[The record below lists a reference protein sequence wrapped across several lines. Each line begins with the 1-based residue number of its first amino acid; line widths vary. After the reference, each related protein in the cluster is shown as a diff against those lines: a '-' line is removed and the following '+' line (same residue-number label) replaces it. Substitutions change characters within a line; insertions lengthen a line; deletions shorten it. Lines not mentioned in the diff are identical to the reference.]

1 MEKFFKDRVT
11 ELHAV
16 SWPTKH
22 QATSA
27 MITVLVIMLLV
38 GLSLGFV
45 DYILNEVILSLLA
58 NK

>member
-1 MEKFFKDRVT
+1 MEKFFKDRIA

-38 GLSLGFV
+38 GLGLTLV
-45 DYILNEVILSLLA
+45 DYLLNEGILSLLA
-58 NK
+58 K

>member
-1 MEKFFKDRVT
+1 MEKFFKDRMA

-38 GLSLGFV
+38 GLGLTFA
-45 DYILNEVILSLLA
+45 DYLLNEVVLKLLA
-58 NK
+58 K

>member
-1 MEKFFKDRVT
+1 MMEKFLKDRVA

-27 MITVLVIMLLV
+27 MITVLTIMLIV
-38 GLSLGFV
+38 GFGLTLV
-45 DYILNEVILSLLA
+45 DYLFNEAILSLL
-58 NK
+58 K